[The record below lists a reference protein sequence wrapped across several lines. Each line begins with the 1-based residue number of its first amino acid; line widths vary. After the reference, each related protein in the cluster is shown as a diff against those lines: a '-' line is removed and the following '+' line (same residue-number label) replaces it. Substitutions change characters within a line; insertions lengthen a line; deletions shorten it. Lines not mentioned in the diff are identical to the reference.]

1 MMKRFIGLMAAFC
14 IGLFLFYFRI
24 PIPFMLGG
32 IIAVS
37 ILKFCVWK
45 EMRWPVSWRNA
56 GLMVAGY
63 GIGRDFTQDTL
74 VRMSEQV
81 VGVFGASFV
90 AIGIS
95 LLVAWVT
102 YKYTFANLLS
112 CVMGMLPGGL
122 NQMMLMADEDPR
134 VDANVVVVQQTIR
147 LFGVVITVP
156 FLVIH
161 LLGAAVASRGL
172 LSHPGGNTGMSWLL
186 LFPIAGAGLLL
197 AKKFKVPTAAL
208 IGPIMATALF
218 SVVFQVELQKAPPI
232 LMNIA
237 QMNIGLYMG
246 CMLDKERLYRTR
258 MLLPYAVVGTLLI
271 IGGSVV
277 VAELLSRYYGIP
289 LVTAFLAMAPG
300 GVAEMCL
307 AGMSMGADVS
317 LILTYQIVRL
327 LMMNLTVTFF
337 IHRYFDESYTG

>member
-1 MMKRFIGLMAAFC
+1 MKQRLIALLLALVIGLT
-14 IGLFLFYFRI
+14 LFHFHI
-24 PIPFMLGG
+24 PIPFMLSG
-32 IIAVS
+32 IIAAS
-37 ILKFCVWK
+37 FLKFFVW
-45 EMRWPVSWRNA
+45 RYLNWPISWRNL

-74 VRMSEQV
+74 LQMSQQLA
-81 VGVFGASFV
+81 GVFGASLL

-102 YKYTFANLLS
+102 YKHTFANLLS

-122 NQMMLMADEDPR
+122 NQMMLMAAEDPR
-134 VDANVVVVQQTIR
+134 GDANVVVMQQTIR

-161 LLGAAVASRGL
+161 LLGATVSSQGL
-172 LSHPGGNTGMSWLL
+172 LTHANNTGLSWLC
-186 LFPIAGAGLLL
+186 LFPIAWLGAFL
-197 AKKFKVPTAAL
+197 AKKIKMPTSAL
-208 IGPIMATALF
+208 IGPILATALF
-218 SVVFQVELQKAPPI
+218 SIGSGMELQKAPPI
-232 LMNIA
+232 LMNLA
-237 QMNIGLYMG
+237 QMNIGLFMG

-258 MLLPYAVVGTLLI
+258 LLLPYALIGTFLI

-277 VAELLSRYYGIP
+277 MAELLSRYYGIP
-289 LVTAFLAMAPG
+289 IVTSFLAMAPG

-327 LMMNLTVTFF
+327 LMMNLTVPFF
-337 IHRYFDESYTG
+337 INRYFDENYKG

>member
-1 MMKRFIGLMAAFC
+1 MKERFVGLALALVV
-14 IGLFLFYFRI
+14 GLLLFYFRI
-24 PIPFMLGG
+24 PIPFMLSG
-32 IIAVS
+32 IIAASV
-37 ILKFCVWK
+37 LKFTVWK
-45 EMRWPVSWRNA
+45 EMHWPVSWRNA

-74 VRMSEQV
+74 VRMSEQMA
-81 VGVFGASFV
+81 GVFGASFV

-161 LLGAAVASRGL
+161 LLGATVTARGL
-172 LSHPGGNTGMSWLL
+172 LSHPGGNDGLPWLL
-186 LFPIAGAGLLL
+186 LFPIAGAGLYL

-208 IGPIMATALF
+208 IGPIMATAIV
-218 SVVFQVELQKAPPI
+218 SIVFHAELQKAPPI

-258 MLLPYAVVGTLLI
+258 LLLPYAVIGTLLI

-277 VAELLSRYYGIP
+277 MAELLSRHYGIP

-327 LMMNLTVTFF
+327 LMMNLTVPFCLN
-337 IHRYFDESYTG
+337 RYFDDSYTG